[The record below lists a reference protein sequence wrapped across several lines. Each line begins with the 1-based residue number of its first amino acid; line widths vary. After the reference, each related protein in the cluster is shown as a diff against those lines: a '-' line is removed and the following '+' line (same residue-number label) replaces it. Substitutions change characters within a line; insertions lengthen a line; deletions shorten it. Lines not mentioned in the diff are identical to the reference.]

1 MGDNGKA
8 VRLELV
14 LAEGDYRNI
23 PEALKSSVK
32 ASVARDTG
40 EIMLKTN
47 SPGKFY
53 VSLIWY
59 LDNRKGIAT
68 DLFKEKTRMHF
79 ALYLMHSSVLAR
91 MQTNERTGDDEEN
104 EILGS
109 VKNIIGE
116 MVKITE
122 KGDDSALEHF
132 HKKAMES
139 YSLMAF
145 SEEDDNI
152 REVMDMYSEV
162 GHA

>member
-1 MGDNGKA
+1 
-8 VRLELV
+8 
-14 LAEGDYRNI
+14 
-23 PEALKSSVK
+23 
-32 ASVARDTG
+32 
-40 EIMLKTN
+40 
-47 SPGKFY
+47 
-53 VSLIWY
+53 
-59 LDNRKGIAT
+59 
-68 DLFKEKTRMHF
+68 MHF

-104 EILGS
+104 EMLGS
-109 VKNIIGE
+109 VNSIIGE

-145 SEEDDNI
+145 SEEDDDI

>member
-1 MGDNGKA
+1 MGDNEKA
-8 VRLELV
+8 IRLELV

-23 PEALKSSVK
+23 PESLKSSVK

-47 SPGKFY
+47 SPAKFY

-91 MQTNERTGDDEEN
+91 MQTNERSGDDEEK
-104 EILGS
+104 EMLDGVSFVIGKI
-109 VKNIIGE
+109 VKS
-116 MVKITE
+116 TQ
-122 KGDDSALEHF
+122 KGDDRALKHF
-132 HKKAMES
+132 HNKAMEN

-145 SEEDDNI
+145 SEEDDEI
-152 REVMDMYSEV
+152 RKMMDMYGEV

>member
-1 MGDNGKA
+1 MGDNEKA
-8 VRLELV
+8 IKLELV

-23 PEALKSSVK
+23 PGPLKSSVK

-59 LDNRKGIAT
+59 LDNRKGLAT
-68 DLFKEKTRMHF
+68 DLFKEETKMHF

-91 MQTNERTGDDEEN
+91 MKTNEVSGDDEEN
-104 EILGS
+104 EMLDGINY
-109 VKNIIGE
+109 VIGK
-116 MVKITE
+116 MVKSTE
-122 KGDDSALEHF
+122 KGDDRALEHF
-132 HKKAMES
+132 HKKAMEN

-145 SEEDDNI
+145 SEEEDEI
-152 REVMDMYSEV
+152 RRMMDMYGEV